1 MQAEICYTNWLP
13 ATGDSTMPFRM
24 VRRHQRG
31 TESGQ
36 VLVRPQQNSQCFPW
50 SLSLLLKH
58 VSQNLAH
65 TVVSIRG
72 PLCSFSPQIL
82 LVGTTLFKLV
92 RKSTNLLLAIGL
104 RKALA
109 PLMSVGFCV
118 PPLCSICHFISYYY
132 HHSSSCLIS
141 PKRLSTPDL
150 CMRVSPGI
158 L

>member
-1 MQAEICYTNWLP
+1 
-13 ATGDSTMPFRM
+13 MPFRM

-118 PPLCSICHFISYYY
+118 PPFAAFVTLFLTITITQAHVSSLLRDCQLQIYVCVLVLVSCSV
-132 HHSSSCLIS
+132 HS
-141 PKRLSTPDL
+141 TE
-150 CMRVSPGI
+150 PGTW
-158 L
+158 